1 MESVPSM
8 LAILSGRCGCRTG
21 KKALGQEPLRRR
33 SDWLSRRR
41 KRMAQKTGGG
51 TPGGIAKKGGDDGAQ
66 GGRGGGGKGGSGS
79 GGSSKSRGSTGN
91 K

>member
-1 MESVPSM
+1 M
-8 LAILSGRCGCRTG
+8 LGGNRCGDTRL
-21 KKALGQEPLRRR
+21 APEEENA
-33 SDWLSRRR
+33 
-41 KRMAQKTGGG
+41 MAQKSGGG